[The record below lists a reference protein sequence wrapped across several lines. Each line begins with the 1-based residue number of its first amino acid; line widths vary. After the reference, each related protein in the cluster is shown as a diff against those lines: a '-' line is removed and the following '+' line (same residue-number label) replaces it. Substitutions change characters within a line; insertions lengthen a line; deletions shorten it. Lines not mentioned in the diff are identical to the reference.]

1 MPYDTLKGF
10 INKQQKYMK
19 YFFLICK
26 SLYPPGMRRR
36 SDVSVRSQISREVA
50 DHAEMSSR
58 RRSRYVNETDLFDT
72 SCDVLLVRGKN

>member
-26 SLYPPGMRRR
+26 SLYPPGMQRH
-36 SDVSVRSQISREVA
+36 SDVSVRSQIGRDVA
-50 DHAEMSSR
+50 YHAETSAQ
-58 RRSRYVNETDLFDT
+58 RRSWYVNETDLFET
-72 SCDVLLVRGKN
+72 SCNVLLVRAKN